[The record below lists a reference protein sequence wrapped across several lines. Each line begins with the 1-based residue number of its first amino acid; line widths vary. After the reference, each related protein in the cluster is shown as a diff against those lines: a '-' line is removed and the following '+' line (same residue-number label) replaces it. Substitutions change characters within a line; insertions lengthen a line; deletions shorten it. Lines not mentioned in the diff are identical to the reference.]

1 MSISVPVGSR
11 HLIARTPSCVSALP
25 AMPRSV
31 RIAVMASSGIQIG
44 LAPLRCNMIP
54 SG

>member
-1 MSISVPVGSR
+1 MSISVPDGSR
-11 HLIARTPSCVSALP
+11 QRIARMPSWVSALP

-31 RIAVMASSGIQIG
+31 RIAVIDSSGIQIG
-44 LAPLRCNMIP
+44 PAPVRCNMIP